1 MDVFNVSLIF
11 SVNLQ
16 DYQFSKRKVS
26 LEQLKLSKPLIS
38 AMTAAGYLTPKEI
51 QARTMSRILGGQDI
65 IAVGPDGSGKT
76 TTYILGVL
84 MRLKYGFEEAPRAL
98 ILVPTKE
105 RVLEVI
111 EQFNLLNRNDT
122 IRIVGIHADG
132 SMEAQINEL
141 TDGVDIVVAVP
152 SRARAV
158 YLKLGLNTNKIQM
171 LVVDDAAEM
180 VKLGMQLP
188 INELA
193 NSIQKCQHLIFTD
206 VLHDRLSLM
215 IDPFMKL
222 PTLIEVEDLGDEQT
236 ETHSQLLYHLPNFR
250 TKLNLLNLLLK
261 DAEVFDKVV
270 VFVNT
275 RLTAQTL
282 SKDLFDGKA
291 DDIFVYKPLF
301 FDEAGFDDIEDFKAV
316 EEARVL
322 IIANEGLDHID
333 LTGIPFIFHFE
344 LPVQKETYLN
354 RVIKTQENEDV
365 VAITFTTDLE
375 LPQVRKI
382 EQAIGQRIEV
392 ADLPEDLLIEEV
404 TKAALQKSKLAK
416 EQAEEEAFNDA
427 AFHKRKESN
436 SKTTNFGI
444 GQKAIMNKKKK
455 HG

>member
-1 MDVFNVSLIF
+1 
-11 SVNLQ
+11 
-16 DYQFSKRKVS
+16 
-26 LEQLKLSKPLIS
+26 
-38 AMTAAGYLTPKEI
+38 MTAAGYLSPKEV

-65 IAVGPDGSGKT
+65 IAVAPEGSGKT

-105 RVLEVI
+105 RVLEVMA
-111 EQFNLLNRNDT
+111 QFELLNRNQT

-132 SMEAQINEL
+132 SMEAQVNEL

-171 LVVDDAAEM
+171 FVVDDAAEM

-193 NSIQKCQHLIFTD
+193 NSIQKCQHLIFTE
-206 VLHDRLSLM
+206 VMHDRLSLM
-215 IDPFMKL
+215 IDTFMKM
-222 PTLIEVEDLGDEQT
+222 PTLIEVEEAYETQT
-236 ETHSQLLYHLPNFR
+236 ETHAQLLYHVPNFR

-261 DAEVFDKVV
+261 DAEVFEKVV

-291 DDIFVYKPLF
+291 NDVFVFKPLF

-316 EEARVL
+316 AEARVL
-322 IIANEGLDHID
+322 IVANEGLSSMD

-354 RVIKTQENEDV
+354 RVIKQGDEEV
-365 VAITFTTDLE
+365 MAITFTTDLE

-382 EQAIGQRIEV
+382 EQAIGKKIEI
-392 ADLPEDLLIEEV
+392 ADLPDDLLVEEV
-404 TKAALQKSKLAK
+404 TKASLQKSKLLK
-416 EQAEEEAFNDA
+416 EQEDEESYRDA

-436 SKTTNFGI
+436 AKTTNYGI

>member
-1 MDVFNVSLIF
+1 M
-11 SVNLQ
+11 
-16 DYQFSKRKVS
+16 S
-26 LEQLKLSKPLIS
+26 LEQLKLSKPLVS

-51 QARTMSRILGGQDI
+51 QAKTMSRILGGQDV
-65 IAVGPDGSGKT
+65 IAIGPEGSGKT
-76 TTYILGVL
+76 TTYVLGVL

-111 EQFNLLNRNDT
+111 EQFKLLNRNQT

-132 SMEAQINEL
+132 SMEAQVNEL

-171 LVVDDAAEM
+171 FVVDDAAEM

-193 NSIQKCQHLIFTD
+193 NSIQKCQHLIFTE
-206 VLHDRLSLM
+206 VMHDRLNVM
-215 IDPFMKL
+215 IEPFMKL
-222 PTLIEVEDLGDEQT
+222 PTTIEVEDLGESQT
-236 ETHSQLLYHLPNFR
+236 ETHPQLLYHVPNFR

-261 DAEVFDKVV
+261 DIEVFDKVV

-282 SKDLFDGKA
+282 AKDLFDGKA

-301 FDEAGFDDIEDFKAV
+301 FDEAGFDAIEDFKAV
-316 EEARVL
+316 DEARVL
-322 IIANEGLDHID
+322 IVANEGLQTID
-333 LTGIPFIFHFE
+333 LSGIPFIIHFE

-354 RVIKTQENEDV
+354 RVIKQGDEEV

-382 EQAIGQRIEV
+382 EQAIGKKIEI
-392 ADLPEDLLIEEV
+392 ADLPDDLLIEEV
-404 TKAALQKSKLAK
+404 TKATANKVKLAK
-416 EQAEEEAFNDA
+416 AQAEEDAFQEA
-427 AFHKRKESN
+427 AFHKKKESN
-436 SKTTNFGI
+436 AKTSNFGI

-455 HG
+455 HS

>member
-1 MDVFNVSLIF
+1 M
-11 SVNLQ
+11 
-16 DYQFSKRKVS
+16 S
-26 LEQLKLSKPLIS
+26 LEQLKLSKPLVS

-51 QARTMSRILGGQDI
+51 QAKTMSRILGGQDV
-65 IAVGPDGSGKT
+65 IAIGPEGSGKT
-76 TTYILGVL
+76 TTYVLGVL

-111 EQFNLLNRNDT
+111 EQFKLLNRNQT

-132 SMEAQINEL
+132 SMEAQVNEL

-171 LVVDDAAEM
+171 FVVDDAAEM

-193 NSIQKCQHLIFTD
+193 NSIQKCQHLIFTE
-206 VLHDRLSLM
+206 VMHDRLNVM
-215 IDPFMKL
+215 IEPFMKL
-222 PTLIEVEDLGDEQT
+222 PTTIEVEDLGESQT
-236 ETHSQLLYHLPNFR
+236 ETHPQLLYHVPNFR

-261 DAEVFDKVV
+261 DIEVFDKVV
-270 VFVNT
+270 IFVNT

-282 SKDLFDGKA
+282 AKDLFDGKA
-291 DDIFVYKPLF
+291 EDIFVYKPLF
-301 FDEAGFDDIEDFKAV
+301 FDEAGFDAIEDFKAV
-316 EEARVL
+316 DEARVL
-322 IIANEGLDHID
+322 IVANEGLQTID
-333 LTGIPFIFHFE
+333 LSGIPFIIHFE

-354 RVIKTQENEDV
+354 RVIKQGDEEV

-382 EQAIGQRIEV
+382 EQAIGKKIEI
-392 ADLPEDLLIEEV
+392 ADLPDDLLIEEV
-404 TKAALQKSKLAK
+404 TKATANKVKLAK
-416 EQAEEEAFNDA
+416 AQAEEDAFQEA
-427 AFHKRKESN
+427 AFHKKKESN
-436 SKTTNFGI
+436 AKTSNFGI

-455 HG
+455 HS

>member
-1 MDVFNVSLIF
+1 M
-11 SVNLQ
+11 
-16 DYQFSKRKVS
+16 S
-26 LEQLKLSKPLIS
+26 LEQLKLSKPLVS

-51 QARTMSRILGGQDI
+51 QAKTMSRILGGQDV
-65 IAVGPDGSGKT
+65 IAIGPEGSGKT
-76 TTYILGVL
+76 TTYVLGVL

-111 EQFNLLNRNDT
+111 EQFKLLNRNQT

-132 SMEAQINEL
+132 SMEAQVNEL

-171 LVVDDAAEM
+171 FVVDDAAEM

-193 NSIQKCQHLIFTD
+193 NSIQKCQHLIFTE
-206 VLHDRLSLM
+206 VMHDRLNVM
-215 IDPFMKL
+215 IEPFMKL
-222 PTLIEVEDLGDEQT
+222 PTTIEVEDLGESQT
-236 ETHSQLLYHLPNFR
+236 ETHPQLLYHVPNFR

-261 DAEVFDKVV
+261 DVEVFDKVV

-282 SKDLFDGKA
+282 AKDLFDGKA

-301 FDEAGFDDIEDFKAV
+301 FDEAGFDAIEDFKAV
-316 EEARVL
+316 DEARVL
-322 IIANEGLDHID
+322 IVANEGLQTID
-333 LTGIPFIFHFE
+333 LSGIPFIFHFE

-354 RVIKTQENEDV
+354 RVIKQGDEEV

-382 EQAIGQRIEV
+382 EQAIGKKIEI
-392 ADLPEDLLIEEV
+392 ADLPDDLLIEEV
-404 TKAALQKSKLAK
+404 TKATANKVKLAK
-416 EQAEEEAFNDA
+416 AQAEEDAFQEAAFQEA
-427 AFHKRKESN
+427 AFHKKKESN
-436 SKTTNFGI
+436 AKTSNFGI

>member
-1 MDVFNVSLIF
+1 M
-11 SVNLQ
+11 
-16 DYQFSKRKVS
+16 S
-26 LEQLKLSKPLIS
+26 LEQLKLSKPLVS
-38 AMTAAGYLTPKEI
+38 AMTAAGYLSPKEI

-65 IAVGPDGSGKT
+65 IAVGPEGSGKT
-76 TTYILGVL
+76 TTYVLGVL

-111 EQFNLLNRNDT
+111 EQFNLLNRNET
-122 IRIVGIHADG
+122 FRIVGIHADG

-158 YLKLGLNTNKIQM
+158 YLKLGLNTNKIQ
-171 LVVDDAAEM
+171 LFVVDDAAEM

-206 VLHDRLSLM
+206 VLHERLSLM
-215 IDPFMKL
+215 IEPFMRQ
-222 PTLIEVEDLGDEQT
+222 PTLIEVEDLGETQT
-236 ETHSQLLYHLPNFR
+236 ETYTQLLYHVPNFR

-282 SKDLFDGKA
+282 AKDLFDGKA
-291 DDIFVYKPLF
+291 EDIFVFKPLF
-301 FDEAGFDDIEDFKAV
+301 FDEAGFDAIEDFKAID
-316 EEARVL
+316 EARVL
-322 IIANEGLDHID
+322 IVANEGLGQMD
-333 LTGIPFIFHFE
+333 LSGIPFIFHFE
-344 LPVQKETYLN
+344 LPAQKETYLN
-354 RVIKTQENEDV
+354 RVIKQQEEDV

-382 EQAIGQRIEV
+382 EQAIGQKIEV
-392 ADLPEDLLIEEV
+392 AELPEDLLVEEV
-404 TKAALQKSKLAK
+404 TKAALLKSKAAR
-416 EQAEEEAFNDA
+416 EQAEEDAQYDA
-427 AFHKRKESN
+427 AFHKKKDSN
-436 SKTTNFGI
+436 AKTTNFGI

>member
-1 MDVFNVSLIF
+1 M
-11 SVNLQ
+11 
-16 DYQFSKRKVS
+16 S

-38 AMTAAGYLTPKEI
+38 AMTAAGYLSPKEI
-51 QARTMSRILGGQDI
+51 QARSMSRILGGQDI
-65 IAVGPDGSGKT
+65 IAVGPEGCGKT

-84 MRLKYGFEEAPRAL
+84 MRIKYGFEEAPRAL

-105 RVLEVI
+105 RVLEVV
-111 EQFNLLNRNDT
+111 EQFNALNRNT
-122 IRIVGIHADG
+122 SIRIVGIHADG
-132 SMEAQINEL
+132 GMEQQVNEL

-152 SRARAV
+152 SRARAI

-171 LVVDDAAEM
+171 FVVDDAAEM
-180 VKLGMQLP
+180 VRSGMQLP

-193 NSIQKCQHLIFTD
+193 NSIQKCQHLIFTE
-206 VLHDRLSLM
+206 VMHDRLYKM

-222 PTLIEVEDLGDEQT
+222 PTLIEVEELNEKQA
-236 ETHSQLLYHLPNFR
+236 ETHTQLLYHVPNFR

-261 DAEVFDKVV
+261 DEEVFEKVV

-291 DDIFVYKPLF
+291 PDVFVYKPLF
-301 FDEAGFDDIEDFKAV
+301 FDEAGFDAIEDFK
-316 EEARVL
+316 ETPEARVL
-322 IIANEGLDHID
+322 IVANENLASLD
-333 LTGIPFIFHFE
+333 LSGIPFIFHFE
-344 LPVQKETYLN
+344 LPEQKETYLN
-354 RVIKTQENEDV
+354 RVIKKHVDEDV

-375 LPQVRKI
+375 LPTVKKI
-382 EQAIGQRIEV
+382 EQAIGQRIEI
-392 ADLPEDLLIEEV
+392 ADLPEGLLIEEAN
-404 TKAALQKSKLAK
+404 KASAQKKK
-416 EQAEEEAFNDA
+416 ITQEQAEEEAYQDA

-436 SKTTNFGI
+436 SKTANYGI

>member
-1 MDVFNVSLIF
+1 M
-11 SVNLQ
+11 
-16 DYQFSKRKVS
+16 S

-38 AMTAAGYLTPKEI
+38 AMTAAGYLSPKEI
-51 QARTMSRILGGQDI
+51 QARSMSRILGGQDI
-65 IAVGPDGSGKT
+65 IAVGPEGCGKT

-84 MRLKYGFEEAPRAL
+84 MRIKYGFEEAPRAL

-105 RVLEVI
+105 RVLEVV
-111 EQFNLLNRNDT
+111 EQFNALNRNT
-122 IRIVGIHADG
+122 SIRIVGIHADG
-132 SMEAQINEL
+132 GMEQQVNEL

-152 SRARAV
+152 SRARAI

-171 LVVDDAAEM
+171 FVVDDAAEM
-180 VKLGMQLP
+180 VRSGMQLP

-193 NSIQKCQHLIFTD
+193 NSIQKCQHLIFTE
-206 VLHDRLSLM
+206 VMHDRLYKM

-222 PTLIEVEDLGDEQT
+222 PTLIEVEELNEKQA
-236 ETHSQLLYHLPNFR
+236 ETHTQLLYHVPNFR

-261 DAEVFDKVV
+261 DEEVFEKVV

-291 DDIFVYKPLF
+291 PDVFVYKPLF
-301 FDEAGFDDIEDFKAV
+301 FDEAGFDAIEDFK
-316 EEARVL
+316 ETPEARVL
-322 IIANEGLDHID
+322 IVANENLASLD
-333 LTGIPFIFHFE
+333 LSSIPFIFHFE
-344 LPVQKETYLN
+344 LPEQKETYLN
-354 RVIKTQENEDV
+354 RVIKKHVDEDV

-375 LPQVRKI
+375 LPTVKKI
-382 EQAIGQRIEV
+382 EQAIGQRIEI
-392 ADLPEDLLIEEV
+392 ADLPEGLLIEEAN
-404 TKAALQKSKLAK
+404 KASAQKKK
-416 EQAEEEAFNDA
+416 ITQEQAEEEAYQDA

-436 SKTTNFGI
+436 SKTANYGI